1 MISQRQANAEQE
13 GTRGMPE
20 SPMIHKHTSSAGGAL
35 VNAYLVEAEHGVV
48 AVDSMLTV
56 TDSRLLRQ
64 RLEELG
70 KPLLAVL
77 LTHSHPDHYG
87 GLTELVAGDDVPIL
101 AHRGVR
107 EVIRRD
113 DPVKEEILRPMFGD
127 EWPRRR
133 TFPNTVVDEGETLV
147 FDGVSF
153 SVIDLGPSESPYDS
167 PWLLGEDERTVFL
180 GDQVYDHMHCFLGD
194 GFFREWLA
202 NIDMLSA
209 RFPADAV
216 LYIGHGGPVGAGAW
230 GWQRR
235 YIETFV
241 GALESADWSDAE
253 GAKAAVVDAM
263 HGYLPAE
270 ELSFLMELSVEPVAV
285 KLGLLDPSSQAA

>member
-1 MISQRQANAEQE
+1 
-13 GTRGMPE
+13 MPV
-20 SPMIHKHTSSAGGAL
+20 SPIIHHHTSSAEGAL
-35 VNAYLVEAEHGVV
+35 VNAYLVEAENGVV

-56 TDSRLLRQ
+56 TDSRLLRR

-101 AHRGVR
+101 AHRGVH

-133 TFPNTVVDEGETLV
+133 TFPNTVVDDGETVVL
-147 FDGVSF
+147 DGLGF
-153 SVIDLGPSESPYDS
+153 TLIDLGPSESPYDS

-202 NIDMLSA
+202 NIDKLSA
-209 RFPADAV
+209 RFPDDAV

-230 GWQRR
+230 EWQRG

-241 GALESADWSDAE
+241 GAAEAADWAAPE
-253 GAKAAVVDAM
+253 PATAAVVDAM
-263 HGYLPAE
+263 HAYLPAE
-270 ELSFLMELSVEPVAV
+270 ELSFLMELSVEPVAA
-285 KLGLLDPSSQAA
+285 KLGLLEPAPSQPS